1 MLIMNSSLR
10 FQIHQCRFFVQ
21 PMRTRFPFRYGIAS
35 LTALPH
41 VFLQVELTVH
51 GGPAGA
57 EALHQGVMGISSEG
71 LPPKWFS
78 KDPHTPVEADLAEMI
93 AVIQNGSRLGRLA
106 AASPV
111 PFQDWWQDF
120 YREQMTWAK
129 HRNLPPLLAG
139 LGVSLLER
147 AVLDALCRGLGSK
160 LHSLLGSTE
169 LGLNPSLIRPQQAG
183 VPSTAASALAPLP
196 QKQMAARHTVG
207 LGDPLRATDIPE
219 QERLHDGLP
228 QSLEECIRAYGLR
241 WFKIKAC
248 GQPEVD
254 GPRLREIAR
263 LLVEVCGADGF
274 RATLDGNEQ
283 FESLDAFRDF
293 YQTLQADASL
303 EPLLRQFMFIEQ
315 PLHRKHALADSVRT
329 TLESW
334 PDAPPFIID
343 ESDGSLDDLPR
354 ALELGYGGT
363 SHKNCKGIVKGLANA
378 ALLKSRS
385 HEQTGL
391 PLILSGEDLANVG
404 PVALLQDLAMMAAL
418 GVSHVERNGHHYF
431 RGLSMLPLDWQ
442 CSVLRH
448 HPGLYVPHSEG
459 GWPTLKIDQGTLDLT
474 SVNAAPFGC
483 ALPCSGGSDCL
494 NLESTMQPLDAW
506 IKQGGLSE
514 VSV

>member
-1 MLIMNSSLR
+1 MHSCLR

-41 VFLQVELTVH
+41 VFLQVELTIH
-51 GGPAGA
+51 GGPTGT
-57 EALHQGVMGISSEG
+57 ETRQSVTGISSEG

-78 KDPHTPVEADLAEMI
+78 KDPHTAVEADLAEMI

-106 AASPV
+106 AANPI

-120 YREQMTWAK
+120 YQEQMTWAR

-147 AVLDALCRGLGSK
+147 AVLDALCRGLNTH
-160 LHSLLGSTE
+160 LHRLLGSTE
-169 LGLNPSLIRPQQAG
+169 LGLDPSQVRPKLAD
-183 VPSTAASALAPLP
+183 VSMTAAAALAPLP
-196 QKQMAARHTVG
+196 LKQVAARHTVG
-207 LGDPLRATDIPE
+207 LGDPLRTSDIPDD
-219 QERLHDGLP
+219 ERLHDGLP
-228 QSLEECIRAYGLR
+228 QSLEDCIRAYGLR

-248 GQPEVD
+248 GNPEVD

-283 FESLDAFRDF
+283 FESLAAFRDF
-293 YQTLQADASL
+293 YKTLQADAAL

-315 PLHRKHALADSVRT
+315 PLHRNHALADSVQT

-378 ALLKSRS
+378 ALLKSRT
-385 HEQTGL
+385 HAENGHA
-391 PLILSGEDLANVG
+391 LILSGEDLANVG

-418 GVSHVERNGHHYF
+418 GVGHVERNGHHYF
-431 RGLSMLPLDWQ
+431 RGLSMLPPEWQ
-442 CSVLRH
+442 TAVLRN
-448 HPGLYVPHSEG
+448 HPGLYIPHPEG
-459 GWPTLKIDQGTLDLT
+459 HWPTLKIEQGTLDLT

-483 ALPCSGGSDCL
+483 GLPCSHPQDGL

-514 VSV
+514 VSA